1 MPQTTRSHGRKRSKP
16 PQTRVRVIGVP
27 MDLGAG
33 RRGVDMGPSAIRIG
47 RLSERLRSLD
57 INVEESGN
65 ISVQVAEQVPYGR
78 KDLKY
83 LREIGEVCALLAG
96 RVRETLEDGK
106 MPLVLGGDHSIAA
119 GSVSGASS
127 FFRKKGRR
135 LGLVWI
141 DAHADMNLP
150 ETSPSGNIH
159 GMPLA
164 SLLGLGPDELTR
176 IEGFSP
182 KVEVENLTIVGARSV
197 DREEAEIIR
206 KTGVRV
212 ITMKEI
218 DMRGMTSVMEEALG
232 KASDGTEGFHCSFD
246 LDVVDPQA
254 APGVGTPVPGGI
266 TYRESHLAMEM
277 VHDSRTCVSLEFVEV
292 NPVLDVGNATGQL
305 AVGLACSALGM
316 KIL

>member
-1 MPQTTRSHGRKRSKP
+1 MPKATAARVKPRKQSR
-16 PQTRVRVIGVP
+16 TRVRVIGVP

-47 RLSERLRSLD
+47 RLSERLRALGID
-57 INVEESGN
+57 VEESGN
-65 ISVQVAEQVPYGR
+65 IGVQVAEQVPYGR

-83 LREIGEVCALLAG
+83 LREIGEVCAVLAG
-96 RVRETLEDGK
+96 RVRLTLEDGK
-106 MPLVLGGDHSIAA
+106 LPLVLGGDHSIAA

-127 FFRKKGRR
+127 FFHKRGKKI
-135 LGLVWI
+135 GLIWI

-164 SLLGLGPDELTR
+164 SLLGMGPDELTK
-176 IEGFSP
+176 IEGFTP
-182 KVEVENLTIVGARSV
+182 KVAIENLTIVGARSV

-206 KTGVRV
+206 EAGVRV
-212 ITMKEI
+212 VTMTEI
-218 DMRGMTSVMEEALG
+218 DMRGMTSVMEEALLR
-232 KASDGTEGFHCSFD
+232 ATQGTEGFHCSFD

-277 VHDSRTCVSLEFVEV
+277 VYESRQCVSLEFVEV

>member
-1 MPQTTRSHGRKRSKP
+1 
-16 PQTRVRVIGVP
+16 
-27 MDLGAG
+27 
-33 RRGVDMGPSAIRIG
+33 MGPSAIRIG
-47 RLSERLRSLD
+47 RLSEKLRAMD
-57 INVEESGN
+57 IEVEEAGN
-65 ISVQVAEQVPYGR
+65 IAVEVAEQVPFGR
-78 KDLKY
+78 KNLKY
-83 LREIGEVCALLAG
+83 LREIGAVCVTLAA
-96 RVRETLEDGK
+96 RVRETLEAGK
-106 MPLVLGGDHSIAA
+106 TPLVLGGDHSIAA

-127 FFRKKGRR
+127 YYHRRGKKI
-135 LGLVWI
+135 GLIWI
-141 DAHADMNLP
+141 DAHADMNIP

-164 SLLGLGPDELTR
+164 ALLGLGPRELTG

-182 KVEVENLTIVGARSV
+182 KIDPANVVVVGARSI
-197 DREEAEIIR
+197 DRDEAKVIA
-206 KTGVRV
+206 KAGLRV

-218 DMRGMTSVMEEALG
+218 DMRGMTAVMEEALG
-232 KASDGTEGFHCSFD
+232 RASAGTEGFHCSFD

-277 VHDSRTCVSLEFVEV
+277 VYDSRTCVSLEFVEV